1 MLVRKILSS
10 HCLFWLIPVI
20 LVLPFILRINTDS
33 YYMIA
38 TGKYI
43 IEHGIPET
51 NPFLV
56 MDGMD
61 IAIQN
66 WLYCVLHYYCSRD
79 IGLIGAQLLSVV
91 QYILFSYICFR
102 LLHALGHTDMESG
115 AFTCLSDICM
125 AHVMKSARPAL
136 LTFIWLLLIIYGL
149 EQYRN
154 NDSKM
159 ILAVLPAASIFTAN
173 VQSSNLMFLF
183 CPIIAF
189 MAAYV
194 ANKFKKR
201 STNTYISSL
210 GISTAAAG
218 LLAFVN
224 PYQAANVFYLFQSLG
239 HMKAPELQPLS
250 LKTWDAPFI
259 VLGLVTVFIIFLI
272 MCISPEIDYYRLFLL
287 MGFGFLAFTCKRN
300 IIFLIPAMMLVWNEV
315 CRAVAWIASRIKE
328 KWTQSIQRIQK
339 MHQLAK
345 LVLILAIV
353 FLGFFWEIKLTEN
366 IFLTGDIRKQ
376 VYAMKDDGDLLQY
389 FDNHGIDLDGTTI
402 WPGNPAL
409 EMFGAKVLLEPR
421 LEISDSAINHHA
433 DLYTEFKQV
442 IGSYRQEQ
450 IDDYF
455 SRYQF
460 DYFIV
465 DKGSKMDLYFQAH
478 SSYQTCMET
487 DEIVLYRNAE

>member
-10 HCLFWLIPVI
+10 HGLFWLIPVI

-173 VQSSNLMFLF
+173 VQSSNLIFLF
-183 CPIIAF
+183 CPFIAF

-239 HMKAPELQPLS
+239 HVEAPELQPLS
-250 LKTWDAPFI
+250 LETWDAPCI
-259 VLGLVTVFIIFLI
+259 VLGLVTVFIIF
-272 MCISPEIDYYRLFLL
+272 
-287 MGFGFLAFTCKRN
+287 
-300 IIFLIPAMMLVWNEV
+300 
-315 CRAVAWIASRIKE
+315 
-328 KWTQSIQRIQK
+328 
-339 MHQLAK
+339 
-345 LVLILAIV
+345 
-353 FLGFFWEIKLTEN
+353 
-366 IFLTGDIRKQ
+366 
-376 VYAMKDDGDLLQY
+376 
-389 FDNHGIDLDGTTI
+389 
-402 WPGNPAL
+402 
-409 EMFGAKVLLEPR
+409 
-421 LEISDSAINHHA
+421 
-433 DLYTEFKQV
+433 
-442 IGSYRQEQ
+442 
-450 IDDYF
+450 
-455 SRYQF
+455 
-460 DYFIV
+460 
-465 DKGSKMDLYFQAH
+465 
-478 SSYQTCMET
+478 
-487 DEIVLYRNAE
+487 

>member
-1 MLVRKILSS
+1 MLVRYLHGACYEIGTPSTSDIYLASFDHIWAGTVSEQRFENDSGSFAGGINFYRKRS
-10 HCLFWLIPVI
+10 
-20 LVLPFILRINTDS
+20 VLQPDIFILPV
-33 YYMIA
+33 
-38 TGKYI
+38 
-43 IEHGIPET
+43 H
-51 NPFLV
+51 
-56 MDGMD
+56 
-61 IAIQN
+61 
-66 WLYCVLHYYCSRD
+66 C
-79 IGLIGAQLLSVV
+79 
-91 QYILFSYICFR
+91 
-102 LLHALGHTDMESG
+102 
-115 AFTCLSDICM
+115 
-125 AHVMKSARPAL
+125 
-136 LTFIWLLLIIYGL
+136 IYG
-149 EQYRN
+149 RIC
-154 NDSKM
+154 SKQ
-159 ILAVLPAASIFTAN
+159 I
-173 VQSSNLMFLF
+173 Q
-183 CPIIAF
+183 
-189 MAAYV
+189 
-194 ANKFKKR
+194 KEEHE
-201 STNTYISSL
+201 YIY
-210 GISTAAAG
+210 
-218 LLAFVN
+218 FVN

-239 HMKAPELQPLS
+239 HVEAPELQPLS
-250 LKTWDAPFI
+250 LETWDAPCI

-300 IIFLIPAMMLVWNEV
+300 LIFLIPAMMLVWNEV
-315 CRAVAWIASRIKE
+315 CRAVAWIASRIKD
-328 KWTQSIQRIQK
+328 KWTQSIPRIQK

-345 LVLILAIV
+345 LVLILTMV

-376 VYAMKDDGDLLQY
+376 VYAMKNDGDLLQY

-465 DKGSKMDLYFQAH
+465 DKGSKMDLYFQTH